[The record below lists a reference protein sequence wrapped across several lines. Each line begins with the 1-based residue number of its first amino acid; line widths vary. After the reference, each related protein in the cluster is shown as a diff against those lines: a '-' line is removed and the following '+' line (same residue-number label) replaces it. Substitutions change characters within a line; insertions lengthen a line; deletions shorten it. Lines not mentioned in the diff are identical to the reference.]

1 MQFPENLV
9 TKIIKKYII
18 ILVKFAQLCRNI
30 SQYQETFCEIRIFKK
45 QLVPDRVIPRY
56 FFFCFF
62 PNSVSL
68 RGKCYRMKGR
78 KAIRNAKPKQTFE
91 KDAKNYKLLGQ
102 GIVHAYI
109 FFREINF
116 TKF

>member
-1 MQFPENLV
+1 M
-9 TKIIKKYII
+9 ISM
-18 ILVKFAQLCRNI
+18 KFG
-30 SQYQETFCEIRIFKK
+30 EIYP
-45 QLVPDRVIPRY
+45 LS
-56 FFFCFF
+56 FFCFF

-102 GIVHAYI
+102 GIVHTTY
-109 FFREINF
+109 FSVKSNS
-116 TKF
+116 